1 MAETASEN
9 ESNEPDQDNEEPKP
23 IEDMSEEEK
32 QEIFEEEAL
41 PHLNALYN
49 YARSISYS
57 DQDAEDLVQ
66 ETYMRAYRYFH
77 QYTPGTNCKAWLFT
91 ILRNLY
97 NTKYKQYKKTPDQ
110 VHYEAEEQIYEQI
123 VNEDLSSV
131 IKNPEEEFFENILPD
146 EIVNAIEDLPEKYR
160 SCIVLSDVEDFSYKE
175 IAEILDIPIGTVM
188 SRLHRGRN
196 ILKKKLVDYAK
207 DKGVIP
213 EDEEVITDEDQT
225 GD

>member
-1 MAETASEN
+1 MTEEVSEEN
-9 ESNEPDQDNEEPKP
+9 ADAPPQEDENPKP
-23 IEDMSEEEK
+23 IEDMTEEEK
-32 QEIFEEEAL
+32 QEVFEEEAL

-66 ETYMRAYRYFH
+66 ETFMRAYRYFH

-97 NTKYKQYKKTPDQ
+97 NTKYKKYKNTPDQ

-123 VNEDLSSV
+123 VSEDLTTV

-196 ILKKKLVDYAK
+196 ILKKKLVDFARE
-207 DKGVIP
+207 KGVIP
-213 EDEEVITDEDQT
+213 EDETVIEDEDQ
-225 GD
+225 

>member
-1 MAETASEN
+1 MTQKTDDSDTQNDGEATK
-9 ESNEPDQDNEEPKP
+9 D
-23 IEDMSEEEK
+23 IEDMTEEEK
-32 QEIFEEEAL
+32 QELFQEEAL

-57 DQDAEDLVQ
+57 KQDAEDLVQ
-66 ETYMRAYRYFH
+66 ETFMRAYRYFH

-97 NTKYKQYKKTPDQ
+97 NTKYKQYKKSPDQ
-110 VHYEAEEQIYEQI
+110 VHYEAEEEIYEQI
-123 VNEDLSSV
+123 VNEDLTSV

-175 IAEILDIPIGTVM
+175 IADILDIPIGTVM
-188 SRLHRGRN
+188 SRLHRGRD
-196 ILKKKLVDYAK
+196 ILKKKLVGYAR
-207 DKGVIP
+207 DKGVID
-213 EDEEVITDEDQT
+213 EDEDVIDNEE
-225 GD
+225 

>member
-1 MAETASEN
+1 VLLVTEEVTDEETDVSTDED
-9 ESNEPDQDNEEPKP
+9 EDPKP
-23 IEDMSEEEK
+23 IEDMTEEEK
-32 QEIFEEEAL
+32 QEVFEEEAL

-66 ETYMRAYRYFH
+66 ETFMRAYRYFH

-97 NTKYKQYKKTPDQ
+97 NTKYKKYKNTPDQ

-123 VNEDLSSV
+123 VNEDLSTV

-175 IAEILDIPIGTVM
+175 ISDILDIPIGTVM

-196 ILKKKLVDYAK
+196 ILKKKLVDFAK
-207 DKGVIP
+207 EKGVIP
-213 EDEEVITDEDQT
+213 EDETVIEAEDE
-225 GD
+225 

>member
-1 MAETASEN
+1 MT
-9 ESNEPDQDNEEPKP
+9 EEVTDEEADVSADDDTDPKP

-32 QEIFEEEAL
+32 QEVFEEEAL

-66 ETYMRAYRYFH
+66 ETFMRAYRYFH

-97 NTKYKQYKKTPDQ
+97 NTKYKKYKNTPDQ

-123 VNEDLSSV
+123 VNEDLSTV

-175 IAEILDIPIGTVM
+175 IADILDIPIGTVM

-196 ILKKKLVDYAK
+196 ILKKKLVDFAK
-207 DKGVIP
+207 EKGVIP
-213 EDEEVITDEDQT
+213 EDETVVEDE
-225 GD
+225 GE

>member
-1 MAETASEN
+1 MTEEVSEEN
-9 ESNEPDQDNEEPKP
+9 ADAPRQEDEDPKP
-23 IEDMSEEEK
+23 IEDMTEEEK
-32 QEIFEEEAL
+32 QEVFEEEAL

-66 ETYMRAYRYFH
+66 ETFMRAYRYFH

-97 NTKYKQYKKTPDQ
+97 NTKYKKYKNTPDQ

-123 VNEDLSSV
+123 VNEDLTTV

-196 ILKKKLVDYAK
+196 ILKKKLVDFARE
-207 DKGVIP
+207 KGVIS
-213 EDEEVITDEDQT
+213 EDETVIEDE
-225 GD
+225 GE